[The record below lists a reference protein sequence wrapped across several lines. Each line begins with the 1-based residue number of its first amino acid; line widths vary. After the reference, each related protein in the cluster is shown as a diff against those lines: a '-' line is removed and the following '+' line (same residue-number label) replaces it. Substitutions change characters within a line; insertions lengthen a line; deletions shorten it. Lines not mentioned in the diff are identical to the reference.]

1 MTPYYLSANKLMTWK
16 SFHKEFKSTFNF
28 PDYYGENMDAW
39 IDCMDE
45 LFEKPIII
53 NIKNAKKLRE
63 NAPDIFAA
71 ILECAA
77 FVNYRKVQEGGNPT
91 ILVAAN

>member
-1 MTPYYLSANKLMTWK
+1 MTWK
-16 SFHKEFKSTFNF
+16 NFHKEFKSTFNF

-45 LFEKPIII
+45 LFEKPVII
-53 NIKNAKKLRE
+53 NIMNAKKLKE
-63 NAPDIFAA
+63 SSPEIFTA

-77 FVNYRKVQEGGNPT
+77 FVNYRKVQAGENPT
-91 ILVAAN
+91 ILIAAN